1 MIFTVYVFKNIEKDD
16 SIFLNQDRHKFFFS
30 VATRR
35 ERGEVVEYLQSISE
49 ELVHLGDL
57 GCNTEVDGAV
67 ANLNDE
73 STTDLGVDL
82 SKLSENLDI
91 RVRGVQT
98 YLGDNLELLAL
109 ADV

>member
-1 MIFTVYVFKNIEKDD
+1 MCLGISRRTTV
-16 SIFLNQDRHKFFFS
+16 FLNQDRHKFFFS

-35 ERGEVVEYLQSISE
+35 GRGEVVEYLQSISE
-49 ELVHLGDL
+49 KLVHLGDL

-82 SKLSENLDI
+82 SKLSEDLDI
-91 RVRGVQT
+91 RVQKVRNIPWRQP
-98 YLGDNLELLAL
+98 
-109 ADV
+109 